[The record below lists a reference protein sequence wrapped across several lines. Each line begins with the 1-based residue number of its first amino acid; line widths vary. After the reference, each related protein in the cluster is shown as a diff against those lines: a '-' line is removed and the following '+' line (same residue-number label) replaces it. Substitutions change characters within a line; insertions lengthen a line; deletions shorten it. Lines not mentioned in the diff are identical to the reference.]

1 MAEAPRVLN
10 ERYEVESTL
19 GRGGMAQV
27 YRANDRVLGRPVA
40 VKVLSRKLS
49 GDQKFL
55 TRFRREAQ
63 ASAGLNHPHVVS
75 VYDTGAHD
83 DLHYIVME
91 YVEGETLG
99 SLMAR
104 DGPLPAG
111 TSARIA
117 ADVAEAL
124 EAAHRQG
131 LVHRD
136 VKPGNVMIDP
146 DGRVKVVDFGIA
158 RAATDDTLTQ
168 TGLVLGTAAYLAPE
182 QARGEGVD
190 ARSDIYS
197 LGCVLY
203 EMLTGRPPFEADS
216 PVAMAYKHVNERPA
230 PPDGAVPPDMAAVVM
245 RALEKDPTRR
255 FQTAAEMQAAL
266 LATLP
271 TGPMAA
277 AMVPMAA
284 GDTAVMPPAEA
295 PPPEEPP
302 GRSRRWW
309 IAAAVIGG
317 LLAILGIALLAVAG
331 PDPRETR
338 REARQAA
345 REQENQP
352 PPDQGP
358 LSVDQAYTRLTGS
371 ITEGVA
377 AGEVDD
383 KAGDELLRQSEEAMG
398 AYEAGDLPG
407 ALGKLSEL
415 NQKVTE
421 HAESGRIAGDRAFS
435 IQQAAED
442 LAVAMQAVPP
452 SPPPVA
458 EDEEGGEGD
467 EDPSGPGSGEPQGK
481 AKGHDKDKGKGNGE
495 GDD

>member
-136 VKPGNVMIDP
+136 VKPGNVMIDER
-146 DGRVKVVDFGIA
+146 GAAALTDFGLA
-158 RAATDDTLTQ
+158 RGVAETVMTKTGAVVGTLD
-168 TGLVLGTAAYLAPE
+168 YLAPE
-182 QARGEGVD
+182 VIRGEQ
-190 ARSDIYS
+190 ASPASDIYAF
-197 LGCVLY
+197 GCLLY
-203 EMLTGRPPFEADS
+203 ECLAGAPPYAGKEYVETLLAHVRDEPRDLGDVRDDLPAGVSWAILRALAKDPGQRPPTAT
-216 PVAMAYKHVNERPA
+216 AYARLV
-230 PPDGAVPPDMAAVVM
+230 
-245 RALEKDPTRR
+245 RAS
-255 FQTAAEMQAAL
+255 A
-266 LATLP
+266 
-271 TGPMAA
+271 
-277 AMVPMAA
+277 
-284 GDTAVMPPAEA
+284 
-295 PPPEEPP
+295 
-302 GRSRRWW
+302 
-309 IAAAVIGG
+309 
-317 LLAILGIALLAVAG
+317 
-331 PDPRETR
+331 
-338 REARQAA
+338 
-345 REQENQP
+345 
-352 PPDQGP
+352 
-358 LSVDQAYTRLTGS
+358 
-371 ITEGVA
+371 
-377 AGEVDD
+377 
-383 KAGDELLRQSEEAMG
+383 QSG
-398 AYEAGDLPG
+398 
-407 ALGKLSEL
+407 
-415 NQKVTE
+415 
-421 HAESGRIAGDRAFS
+421 
-435 IQQAAED
+435 
-442 LAVAMQAVPP
+442 
-452 SPPPVA
+452 
-458 EDEEGGEGD
+458 
-467 EDPSGPGSGEPQGK
+467 
-481 AKGHDKDKGKGNGE
+481 
-495 GDD
+495 